1 MNPMRLD
8 VFRRH
13 PRPPWFP
20 GLRAGLAFLA
30 VLAGGIGAEEKPNVL
45 LITVDTLRADHLGAY
60 GYSRVETPNIDRL
73 ARSGARF
80 ERAIA
85 HAPLTLPSHASIL
98 TGTLPPT
105 HGVRNN
111 GFRYPDSGPPTLADI
126 LKKAGYRTGAFVGAF
141 PLDSRFGLGRGFE
154 VYDDLYGSRNAS
166 RDLTFVERKADDVN
180 AKALAWIESPRT
192 ERFFAWIHYFD
203 PHAPYE
209 PPAPYDAAYRG
220 HEYDGEIAYTDAVI
234 GRLLRRLD
242 DRGLTD
248 RTLIVLTADHGESL
262 GEHEEATH
270 GIFIYD
276 ATLRVP
282 LVFSRQGTV
291 PAGKVVQ
298 RPVGSIDIV
307 PTILAVLGIPPP
319 PSVQG
324 ASLLPAMQTAGE
336 TGGGET
342 YIESLSGW
350 LDRRWA
356 PLQGIRSADWKFIDA
371 PQPELYDLKS
381 DPGERKNV
389 ISAHSDEAKRM
400 RAALQKILRA
410 SPSPAAAKIKP
421 AAMSPES
428 REKLRAL
435 GYVAGKPASAPSG
448 GPPDPKTMMALDG
461 RFNAAVL
468 ASEAGRLE
476 AADREFRDILGKQPD
491 FVQAYE
497 YAAYNLYKMGRL
509 DDAIALLRKGLSLD
523 LVTAPVL
530 SRLGLYE
537 QEAGRLEASAS
548 ALEQAV
554 SLEPNDAE
562 AHNDLGVTLFK
573 QGALERAAAEF
584 ERAIAL
590 SPNNAMAFNNLGNV
604 RLGLKELAAAAEAYR
619 KAVLLDPGL
628 AAAHNGWGAA
638 AYRSGAVEEALVH
651 WEKAVEL
658 DGRMPDALYN
668 LGRGYLRRDRKKDAL
683 KCFESFVR
691 WAPASKYAKDLEEVK
706 GVIERLKKEIG
717 GLVPE

>member
-1 MNPMRLD
+1 MNPMRFD

-13 PRPPWFP
+13 PRPRRFP
-20 GLRAGLAFLA
+20 GLWMGLALLA
-30 VLAGGIGAEEKPNVL
+30 ALAGGIRAQDKPNVL

-73 ARSGARF
+73 ARNGARF

-85 HAPLTLPSHASIL
+85 HVPLTLPSHASIL

-111 GFRYPDSGPPTLADI
+111 GFRYPDSGPPTLAEI

-141 PLDSRFGLGRGFE
+141 PLDSRFGLGRGFD

-166 RDLTFVERKADDVN
+166 RDLTFVERKADDVT
-180 AKALAWIESPRT
+180 AKALAWIESGRT

-209 PPAPYDAAYRG
+209 PPAPYAAAYRG

-242 DRGLTD
+242 DWGLTD

-282 LVFSRQGTV
+282 LVFTRGGLV
-291 PAGKVVQ
+291 PAGKIVQ

-324 ASLLPAMQTAGE
+324 ASLLPAMTSAAE
-336 TGGGET
+336 TTGAEA
-342 YIESLSGW
+342 YVESLSGW

-389 ISAHSDEAKRM
+389 ISAHADEAKRM

-435 GYVAGKPASAPSG
+435 GYVAGKPASAPSE
-448 GPPDPKTMMALDG
+448 PPDPKTMMALDG

-476 AADREFRDILGKQPD
+476 AADRAFREVIAQQPD
-491 FVQAYE
+491 FGQAYD

-509 DDAIALLRKGLSLD
+509 DEAVTLLKKGLVFD
-523 LVTAPVL
+523 VGTAALL

-590 SPNNAMAFNNLGNV
+590 SPDNAMAFNNLGNV
-604 RLGLKELAAAAEAYR
+604 RLGLKELDAAAEAYR

-638 AYRSGAVEEALVH
+638 TYRSGAVEEALVH

-717 GLVPE
+717 GLVPQ